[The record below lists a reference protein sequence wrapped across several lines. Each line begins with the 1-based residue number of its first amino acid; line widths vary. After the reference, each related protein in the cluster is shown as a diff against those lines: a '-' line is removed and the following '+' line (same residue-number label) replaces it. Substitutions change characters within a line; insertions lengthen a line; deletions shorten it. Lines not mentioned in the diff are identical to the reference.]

1 MGTTLEDDECLIS
14 LDVKSLYTNVP
25 VDEAIELATKLAY
38 DGLEPPPFV
47 RAVFQKLLHLALTN
61 VLFKCCGRWYRQTEG
76 LAMGSSLSVVLANIW
91 MNTFEDTLA
100 RVEPISARN
109 NPKDNIVP
117 CGGCGENVEDNEK
130 AVLCD
135 GCCLWVHQRCVEDD
149 INLMTDNEYWFCG
162 CTTEIPKRAKIFA
175 RYVDDIMRMVKKA
188 VVDTLLKMANSLHR
202 NLEFTIKLESE
213 GALSFLDMKILRHQ
227 DSLKTKWFTKPTDTG
242 LMLNFHSLAPTQYKR
257 NVEEGT
263 IHRINHT
270 TTDWI
275 AFHDG
280 VAKAQLTFEQNGY
293 PPQFYGNIVRDTINK
308 NRNVASPI
316 NRQDTGEG
324 KAVEKSKE
332 RRPLLMLQYRGQESD
347 RFARRLRTHGVSTTF
362 TTRKLKSYLPSLK
375 DPIPEELSSKVI
387 YQIECPGCHSRYVGQ
402 TARHVITR
410 LGEHRRKS
418 SPLGRHFGECADKTG
433 EVTATVLHRCTNVN
447 KSLTMETLYIAR
459 TRPILNQR
467 EEYRSRDL
475 TLNL

>member
-1 MGTTLEDDECLIS
+1 MGTTLEDDGCLIS

-25 VDEAIELATKLAY
+25 VDEAIELRTKLAY
-38 DGLEPPPFV
+38 DGLESPPFD

-100 RVEPISARN
+100 RVEPISVRN
-109 NPKDNIVP
+109 NPKDNIFP
-117 CGGCGENVEDNEK
+117 CGSCGENVEDNEK
-130 AVLCD
+130 AALCD
-135 GCCLWVHQRCVEDD
+135 GCYLWFHQRCVEDD
-149 INLMTDNEYWFCG
+149 INLITHNENWFCG

-175 RYVDDIMRMVKKA
+175 RYVDDIIRTVKKA
-188 VVDTLLKMANSLHR
+188 DVDTLLKMANSLHR
-202 NLEFTIKLESE
+202 NLEFTMELESE
-213 GALSFLDMKILRHQ
+213 GALSFLDMKIVRH
-227 DSLKTKWFTKPTDTG
+227 LKTKWFTKPIDIG

-257 NVEEGT
+257 NVVEGT
-263 IHRINHT
+263 IHRTNHT

-275 AFHDG
+275 AFHDS

-293 PPQFYGNIVRDTINK
+293 PPQFYGKFVRDTISK
-308 NRNVASPI
+308 IKNVASPI

-332 RRPLLMLQYRGQESD
+332 RRPLLMLQYNVQESD
-347 RFARRLRTHGVSTTF
+347 RFARRLRTHGVSTIF
-362 TTRKLKSYLPSLK
+362 TTRKLKSCLPSLK

-387 YQIECPGCHSRYVGQ
+387 YQIEYPGCHSRYVGQ

-418 SPLGRHFGECADKTG
+418 SPLGRHFGECAVKTG
-433 EVTATVLHRCTNVN
+433 EVTATVLDRCTNVN
-447 KSLTMETLYIAR
+447 KLLTMEALYIAR
-459 TRPILNQR
+459 TRLKLNQR
-467 EEYRSRDL
+467 EEYHSRDL
-475 TLNL
+475 TLKL